1 MADAD
6 TLWPDPLMQGTWAA
20 ITVVP
25 AGFASRPLRR
35 GIAIAN
41 IRIQGVGADAVQ
53 AYSAGLAVGF
63 EHAGKGRKRGEAE
76 NSDDEEAESW
86 FPYWIPS
93 KITSLSVRIWTG
105 RERQKTRL
113 LADSREK

>member
-6 TLWPDPLMQGTWAA
+6 TLWARPLDATGTWAA

-25 AGFASRPLRR
+25 AGLPSRPLRR

-53 AYSAGLAVGF
+53 AYGAGLAVGV
-63 EHAGKGRKRGEAE
+63 EHASEGRK
-76 NSDDEEAESW
+76 
-86 FPYWIPS
+86 
-93 KITSLSVRIWTG
+93 
-105 RERQKTRL
+105 
-113 LADSREK
+113 